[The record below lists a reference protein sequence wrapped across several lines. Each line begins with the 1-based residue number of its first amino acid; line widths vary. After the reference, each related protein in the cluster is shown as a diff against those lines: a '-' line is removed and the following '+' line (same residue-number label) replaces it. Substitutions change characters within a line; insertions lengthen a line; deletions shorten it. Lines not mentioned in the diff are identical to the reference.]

1 MSADLSDP
9 NIIEKYKEITSFTSP
24 TNWCVLKL
32 AFDALSS
39 YDISTDFKYGS
50 ISGSC

>member
-32 AFDALSS
+32 AADALSS
-39 YDISTDFKYGS
+39 CNTPTNFEYESA
-50 ISGSC
+50 SGSC